1 MLDNNIIV
9 DRRTGTLSRK
19 NTQSYLYFGTLLV
32 KLGKSTNFLFMKRI
46 NTGKS
51 HSRHRFHADAVWKQG
66 VSCVSD
72 IHWTHGGV
80 ELRKGGTIREKVR
93 NKGMNDRRIKFGKV
107 GYYVY
112 YRKRSFFSSL
122 YVHIYI
128 YSMEGKERKKS
139 NSSLHV
145 SQENRN
151 VQTIHI
157 RFTHDMLF
165 ITFMSNPCLGR
176 FPPLMNVVTIVIC
189 QI

>member
-1 MLDNNIIV
+1 M
-9 DRRTGTLSRK
+9 
-19 NTQSYLYFGTLLV
+19 V

-93 NKGMNDRRIKFGKV
+93 NKGMNDRRINFGKV

-112 YRKRSFFSSL
+112 YRKRSFFSYSM
-122 YVHIYI
+122 YIYI
-128 YSMEGKERKKS
+128 YIVWKGKKGKKAIQAYMYRKRTETCRQYIFGS
-139 NSSLHV
+139 HMICFSLPSCQILV
-145 SQENRN
+145 LA
-151 VQTIHI
+151 
-157 RFTHDMLF
+157 D
-165 ITFMSNPCLGR
+165 
-176 FPPLMNVVTIVIC
+176 FPPFDEWSYNCDMPDIIDKWTNQRVVRWPFRLRLW
-189 QI
+189 QK

>member
-1 MLDNNIIV
+1 
-9 DRRTGTLSRK
+9 
-19 NTQSYLYFGTLLV
+19 
-32 KLGKSTNFLFMKRI
+32 MKRI

-72 IHWTHGGV
+72 IHWTHGGA
-80 ELRKGGTIREKVR
+80 ELRKGGNIREKVR

-107 GYYVY
+107 GYVY
-112 YRKRSFFSSL
+112 YRKKRSFFS
-122 YVHIYI
+122 
-128 YSMEGKERKKS
+128 YSMYIHSYYGRERKEKS

-176 FPPLMNVVTIVIC
+176 FPPLMNEVTIVIC
-189 QI
+189 QR